1 MYFIAQKCYKLVIT
15 KKVIVLN
22 IKEVSNYNHDICQET
37 TSTYVS
43 EFEA

>member
-1 MYFIAQKCYKLVIT
+1 MYFIAQKCYKL

-22 IKEVSNYNHDICQET
+22 IKEVSNYNHDSCQET